1 MAIIIPSK
9 VNPLVLSYPDFT
21 LGSIINPD
29 EFDQNNLD
37 IQDKLNEFIN
47 TINVTIDNTVE
58 LESIVVGANTNST
71 TALNTA
77 NIALANSTTAMNT
90 ANTAAINSANAVTTA
105 NTASA
110 NATTALNKA
119 TQVEI
124 DYNLIKPELEQA
136 VADVADKASVEY
148 VDQVANDFFMGVA
161 PDGSVTTVKIANDA
175 VTEAKLS
182 QAVRDKLNSG
192 TQLVQYTGRTVIG
205 GNWTNIP
212 NPVVEYNSATDTM
225 ELFLGG
231 IFQTPGVDYTYNTV
245 TNIITIGSGTWVQ
258 DDIID
263 VVVYKNILIE
273 PPTSGFDGALML
285 DGTVARA
292 KLHSA
297 VLAELDGLRTDVDAT
312 DGNLADLVIEVEAV
326 ETLASGKADFKTG
339 TGTFTTGLTHTITD
353 AFITVN
359 TFVNVI
365 PTGTKAGEW
374 SVQSY
379 AGSFTIT
386 SDTSETNCAFEW
398 NALKAGV

>member
-37 IQDKLNEFIN
+37 VQDKLNEFIV
-47 TINVTIDNTVE
+47 TINTTIDNTVE
-58 LESIVVGANTNST
+58 LETVVNGANANSA
-71 TALNTA
+71 TALSIANT
-77 NIALANSTTAMNT
+77 ALANSATAVNT
-90 ANTAAINSANAVTTA
+90 ANTAANNSAIAVTTA
-105 NTASA
+105 NTADA

-119 TQVEI
+119 TQVES
-124 DYNLIKPELEQA
+124 DYTAIKPELEQA
-136 VADVADKASVEY
+136 VADVAGKASVEY
-148 VDQVANDFFMGVA
+148 VDQIAADFFMGVI
-161 PDGSVTTVKIANDA
+161 PNRSITTQKIALKA
-175 VTEAKLS
+175 VTEAELAD
-182 QAVRDKLNSG
+182 AVTTKLNNG
-192 TQLVQYTGRTVIG
+192 TQLVQYTGRSIIG

-212 NPVVEYNSATDTM
+212 NPVTEYNSATDTM
-225 ELFLGG
+225 EVFQGG
-231 IFQTPGVDYTYNTV
+231 IFQTPGIDYTYNTV
-245 TNIITIGSGTWVQ
+245 TNIITIGSGTWIQ

-285 DGTVARA
+285 DNTVARS

-297 VLAELDGLRTDVDAT
+297 VLAELDTLRVDIDTNASDITTVEGSVAT
-312 DGNLADLVIEVEAV
+312 LQ
-326 ETLASGKADFKTG
+326 TSKAEFKTG
-339 TGTFTTGLTHTITD
+339 TGTFTSGLVQVVND
-353 AFITVN
+353 VFITAN

-374 SVQSY
+374 SVVTA

-386 SDTSETNCAFEW
+386 SDTAETNCAFEW
-398 NALKAGV
+398 NGTKAGV

>member
-1 MAIIIPSK
+1 MPIIIPNK

-37 IQDKLNEFIN
+37 VQDKLNEFID

-58 LESIVVGANTNST
+58 LTNIVNGANTNST
-71 TALNTA
+71 TALSTA
-77 NIALANSTTAMNT
+77 NLALTNSTTAMNT
-90 ANTAAINSANAVTTA
+90 ANTAATNSANAVATA

-119 TQVEI
+119 TQVET
-124 DYNLIKPELEQA
+124 DYNTIKPELEQA
-136 VADVADKASVEY
+136 VADVAGKASVEY

-161 PDGSVTTVKIANDA
+161 PDGSVTTQKIANDA

-182 QAVRDKLNSG
+182 QAVRDKLNSS

-205 GNWTNIP
+205 GNWTSIP
-212 NPVVEYNSATDTM
+212 NPIVEYNSITDVL
-225 ELFLGG
+225 EIFLGG
-231 IFQTPGVDYTYNTV
+231 IFQTPGIDYTYNTV

-285 DGTVARA
+285 DNTVART
-292 KLHSA
+292 KLHST
-297 VLAELDGLRTDVDAT
+297 VLAELDGLRADITSNDGDISTLQSDV
-312 DGNLADLVIEVEAV
+312 NAV
-326 ETLASGKADFKTG
+326 ETLASSKADFKTG
-339 TGTFTTGLTHTITD
+339 SGTFTTGLTHTVTD
-353 AFITVN
+353 AFITAN

-365 PTGTKAGEW
+365 PTGTKLGQW
-374 SVQSY
+374 TVQSY
-379 AGSFTIT
+379 NGNFTIT
-386 SDTSETNCAFEW
+386 STLSETNSTFEW
-398 NALKAGV
+398 NAIKAGV